1 MDPLT
6 IKAGSVLLVMA
17 LLLGGAGCAGSDDG
31 APALDADTEPGDAP
45 DEAPTEPATE
55 TGGGSEDTASSSSW
69 SGDPCSLL
77 TVAEIETQFGDR
89 GPVAEGVTYI
99 NDQTC
104 RWVIGDLLDGGGNVV
119 VEVVVD
125 SDRSL
130 EDDARAAAVTERIEG
145 LGDEAYGD
153 EDSPHL
159 LFRTD
164 DLRFRL
170 TADFVGD
177 DSGALNQLIP
187 LAELV
192 LSRT

>member
-1 MDPLT
+1 VDRSTL
-6 IKAGSVLLVMA
+6 KAGVGLLVMG

-31 APALDADTEPGDAP
+31 SPAQNADTEPGDAP
-45 DEAPTEPATE
+45 DEAPTEPTTE
-55 TGGGSEDTASSSSW
+55 TVGGSEDTASNPSW

-77 TVAEIETQFGDR
+77 TVAEIETQFGDQ
-89 GPVAEGVTYI
+89 GPVAEGVTHI

-153 EDSPHL
+153 KGSP
-159 LFRTD
+159 TCCSEPM
-164 DLRFRL
+164 
-170 TADFVGD
+170 T
-177 DSGALNQLIP
+177 
-187 LAELV
+187 
-192 LSRT
+192 